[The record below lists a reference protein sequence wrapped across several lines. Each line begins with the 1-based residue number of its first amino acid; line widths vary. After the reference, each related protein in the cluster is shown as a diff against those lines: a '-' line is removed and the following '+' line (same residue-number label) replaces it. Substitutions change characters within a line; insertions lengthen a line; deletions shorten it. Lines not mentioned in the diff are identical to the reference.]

1 MKKFKQIFQLIVD
14 KIEGVELPIH
24 RYLFLFIAILS
35 VRLCLEFFSNQRL
48 FKAEDVLHISLW
60 FIFIV
65 EAFMLQLHLFSK
77 EKVDKIIRLVVCCFS
92 IALTAPII
100 DLIVSQGKLSKMN
113 YLAINSVSD
122 LLWSYITIGG
132 ASLSRGAT
140 LGIRIEI
147 VLLIF
152 ASFNY
157 IFAKTNSIWRSLL
170 GTFSIYTVLFLSGA
184 IPFFMSKINLLFG
197 LSYSPN
203 DQSSIYLLFLL
214 DVIIFLALIYRL
226 KSKKENYKFDL
237 KKFTL
242 AFVRIS
248 SYSGL
253 LIYGILLARNN
264 YTPNW
269 TLNPTTIYY
278 FPLLVLLFILIVLY
292 EIWGKKGLFSRSSYY
307 RQIGLFVLIVFI
319 SSCINF
325 YSFFGSMICW
335 GLLFFLYESPL
346 NFSKIKVLS
355 ALFKSL
361 LNIGFVFLGFLTFG
375 APLVGFPTKDLFLIL
390 ITSFSV
396 YLYFDLKKIN
406 LQHEN

>member
-14 KIEGVELPIH
+14 KIEGVDLPIH

-100 DLIVSQGKLSKMN
+100 DLIVSQGKMSKMN
-113 YLAINSVSD
+113 YLAINSGSD

-157 IFAKTNSIWRSLL
+157 IFAKTNSIWRSLI

-197 LSYSPN
+197 LTYSPN

-214 DVIIFLALIYRL
+214 DLLIFLVLIYRL
-226 KSKKENYKFDL
+226 KANTNKKKFDL
-237 KKFTL
+237 KTFSI
-242 AFVRIS
+242 AFIRIS
-248 SYSGL
+248 VYLCL
-253 LIYGILLARNN
+253 LIYGIVLARIN
-264 YTPNW
+264 YAPNW

-278 FPLLVLLFILIVLY
+278 FPLLVLLFTLIVFNEL
-292 EIWGKKGLFSRSSYY
+292 WGKNGRFSGRTFN
-307 RQIGLFVLIVFI
+307 RQTGLFVLIVFI

-325 YSFFGSMICW
+325 YTFFGSMICW
-335 GLLFFLYESPL
+335 GILFFLYESPL

-375 APLVGFPTKDLFLIL
+375 APLVGFPTKELFLIL
-390 ITSFSV
+390 IVSFLV
-396 YLYFDLKKIN
+396 YLYFDFKTTTTAS
-406 LQHEN
+406 

>member
-14 KIEGVELPIH
+14 KIEGVDLPIH

-100 DLIVSQGKLSKMN
+100 DLIVSQGKMSKMN

-157 IFAKTNSIWRSLL
+157 IFAKTNSIWRSLV

-197 LSYSPN
+197 LTYSPN
-203 DQSSIYLLFLL
+203 DQSSIYLLFLFDL
-214 DVIIFLALIYRL
+214 LIFLVLIYRMN
-226 KSKKENYKFDL
+226 SKNETIKFDF
-237 KKFTL
+237 KKFGL
-242 AFVRIS
+242 AVFRIS
-248 SYSGL
+248 VYSSL
-253 LIYGILLARNN
+253 LIYGIVLARIN
-264 YTPNW
+264 YAPNW

-278 FPLLVLLFILIVLY
+278 FPLLVLLFTLIVLY
-292 EIWGKKGLFSRSSYY
+292 ELWGKNGR
-307 RQIGLFVLIVFI
+307 
-319 SSCINF
+319 
-325 YSFFGSMICW
+325 
-335 GLLFFLYESPL
+335 
-346 NFSKIKVLS
+346 
-355 ALFKSL
+355 
-361 LNIGFVFLGFLTFG
+361 
-375 APLVGFPTKDLFLIL
+375 
-390 ITSFSV
+390 
-396 YLYFDLKKIN
+396 
-406 LQHEN
+406 